1 MNRKPRL
8 LFITRRYPPSIGGIE
23 THCYQLNKNLAK
35 LCSVRLIAL
44 SKKSKIHLLWFL
56 PQSFLYAFEGILFK
70 RYDTIYFADGVV
82 GFYAPFLRF
91 FTQMRFCTTI
101 YGLEM
106 AVKNPVTR
114 WLMSRG
120 ANASDEVIVISK
132 KTKEITERTGIPSN
146 KIKIIY
152 VGIHPPEITDQR
164 CQKLKNAFER
174 EHNISFHKDKIILNF
189 GRMVPRKGVV
199 EFLKKGMPLL
209 DKDIKLII
217 GGNGPDFNNIL
228 TICKEY
234 NYENRVILLQR
245 PSDEIIAMLRK
256 NTDLFILP
264 NVSTR
269 GDVEGYGMTQLESM
283 YTGTPVVAFAVDALV
298 ESVREG
304 GYLIDPND
312 YISFINAIHAYFK
325 LSDKKRDEKRKE
337 AMNYVRREYSW
348 EKTAQQ
354 YYNVFFSSG

>member
-1 MNRKPRL
+1 
-8 LFITRRYPPSIGGIE
+8 
-23 THCYQLNKNLAK
+23 
-35 LCSVRLIAL
+35 
-44 SKKSKIHLLWFL
+44 
-56 PQSFLYAFEGILFK
+56 
-70 RYDTIYFADGVV
+70 
-82 GFYAPFLRF
+82 
-91 FTQMRFCTTI
+91 
-101 YGLEM
+101 
-106 AVKNPVTR
+106 
-114 WLMSRG
+114 
-120 ANASDEVIVISK
+120 
-132 KTKEITERTGIPSN
+132 
-146 KIKIIY
+146 
-152 VGIHPPEITDQR
+152 
-164 CQKLKNAFER
+164 
-174 EHNISFHKDKIILNF
+174 
-189 GRMVPRKGVV
+189 
-199 EFLKKGMPLL
+199 MPLL

-217 GGNGPDFNNIL
+217 GGSGPDFNNIL